1 VQDPNQ
7 KEDELSAVH
16 VKQGFSTTYVNSDEY
31 GSSLSRAANLNPA
44 KIWNSFKDILAKK
57 EDINTFQVGL
67 VMSNQRFSKIVRFRF
82 PTNVFKKSNIFVFE
96 TKFVIGTGRAW
107 NFLGNPDPNS
117 RIGTF

>member
-1 VQDPNQ
+1 MQDPNQ

-57 EDINTFQVGL
+57 EDINTFQVG
-67 VMSNQRFSKIVRFRF
+67 QAGPGPFWKI
-82 PTNVFKKSNIFVFE
+82 
-96 TKFVIGTGRAW
+96 
-107 NFLGNPDPNS
+107 
-117 RIGTF
+117 